1 MHKLQTRYLLCALLI
16 AQFISGPAMASEN
29 TESISDEKAVLSVLQ
44 RYHDALQALTVEGT
58 FELFTADAQVYE
70 QGGVEGTY
78 QHYVDHHLGPELGHF
93 ERFTFSD
100 YNADAQILGETALAT
115 ETYRY
120 TIVTKG
126 SDEKPSRTI
135 EKQGLA
141 TSVLVK
147 TEDGWKIKR
156 THSSSRAIKK
166 K

>member
-1 MHKLQTRYLLCALLI
+1 MSKLQKSCLFCALLI
-16 AQFISGPAMASEN
+16 TQFAPGPVVASEN
-29 TESISDEKAVLSVLQ
+29 TKNLSDEKAVLSVLQ

-58 FELFTADAQVYE
+58 FELFTEDAQVYE

-93 ERFTFSD
+93 ERFIFSE
-100 YNADAQILGETALAT
+100 YNADAQILDDTALAT
-115 ETYRY
+115 QTYQY

-147 TEDGWKIKR
+147 TDDGWKIKR